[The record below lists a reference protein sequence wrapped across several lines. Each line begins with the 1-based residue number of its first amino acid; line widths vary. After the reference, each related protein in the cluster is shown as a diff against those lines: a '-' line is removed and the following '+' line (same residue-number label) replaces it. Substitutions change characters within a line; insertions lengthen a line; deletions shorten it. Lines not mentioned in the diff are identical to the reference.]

1 MESLGHSCDTSTA
14 HKHFKWHHHNK
25 VNYFVFN
32 HTIGLLFANYIGVV
46 VRALHNTLHEQ
57 DNCITFTFTLALLL
71 ISHSFPFTHNIRIWY
86 QPKKI
91 DYMQTI
97 FFYKPSMIPS
107 IQLNKDKNK
116 RRLSE
121 RWECYKFLFPCSEE
135 NRVWFCPD
143 CKRDGKCSSTQCVHD
158 RFVPLTNKVIT
169 KKKKKRETLSQ
180 YVPDICSLQD
190 EMFDELHHWKLIVNY
205 T

>member
-1 MESLGHSCDTSTA
+1 MPRRLYVVTVLGAKYFPDNWVSRQTMFLPLHRSARSSVESLGHSCDTSTA

-97 FFYKPSMIPS
+97 FFYKPSMIPL

-116 RRLSE
+116 RRLSK

-143 CKRDGKCSSTQCVHD
+143 CKRDGKCSST
-158 RFVPLTNKVIT
+158 
-169 KKKKKRETLSQ
+169 
-180 YVPDICSLQD
+180 
-190 EMFDELHHWKLIVNY
+190 
-205 T
+205 